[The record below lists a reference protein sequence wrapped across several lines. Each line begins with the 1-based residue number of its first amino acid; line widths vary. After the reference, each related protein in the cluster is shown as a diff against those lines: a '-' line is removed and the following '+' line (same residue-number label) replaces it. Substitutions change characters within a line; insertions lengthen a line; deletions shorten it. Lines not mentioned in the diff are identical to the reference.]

1 MPVRTRTDGTLATL
15 ADLLSRAEEPN
26 ALLQAASPFFA
37 RFGATAL
44 SYVYRPPLGL
54 SPVVIEP
61 VIFAFG
67 YPDAWAR
74 RYVGENLASCD
85 PAVRI
90 AALTG
95 GPVWWPD
102 IRADPRLD
110 AAERCYLDRA
120 RGVGLSQGLTV
131 PVFGPDGHVG
141 FLAMPIPAEA
151 RPSEEI
157 DIHFLESG
165 LRVLHRR
172 FIELLAGGIDV
183 PTLSPRE
190 RDVLQWIARGK
201 SNAIIAEILGVSP
214 NTVDTYVRRVFL
226 KLNATDRTT
235 ATLRAVAFGL
245 VS

>member
-1 MPVRTRTDGTLATL
+1 MPVRTRTDGALANL

-26 ALLQAASPFFA
+26 ALLRAASPFFA

-44 SYVYRPPLGL
+44 NYVYRPPLGL
-54 SPVVIEP
+54 SPVLIEP
-61 VIFAFG
+61 VMFEHG
-67 YPDAWAR
+67 YPDDWAHR
-74 RYVGENLASCD
+74 HARENLATCD

-95 GPVWWPD
+95 DPVWWPD

-120 RGVGLSQGLTV
+120 WSVRLTQGLTV
-131 PVFGPDGHVG
+131 PVFGPDGHAS
-141 FLAMPIPAEA
+141 FLAMPIPAES
-151 RPSEEI
+151 RPSEKI

-165 LRVLHRR
+165 VRVLHRR
-172 FIELLAGGIDV
+172 FIELLAGGITV